1 MIKILLFANLQESVG
16 KDQLELE
23 IEQTT
28 VEELKIELQ
37 KTFHLPELDQ
47 VMTAVNEEYAKNDDF
62 VKSGDIVAFIPPVS
76 GG

>member
-1 MIKILLFANLQESVG
+1 MIKVLLFANLQESVG

-28 VEELKIELQ
+28 VEDLKIELQ
-37 KTFHLPELDQ
+37 KIYHLPDLDQ
-47 VMTAVNEEYAKNDDF
+47 VMTAVNEEYAKNDHF